1 MGWTTNVN
9 SLLTWAITPTINV
22 KDIITEATILVIDV
36 GSLMAR
42 DIILTTG
49 DGCLAI
55 EDTGPT
61 MVIGATIPA
70 IQSLTHWTFG
80 TSVFGGWAT
89 NFGGLF
95 EKFLLIIP
103 NTWKYFTNGAL
114 KFNPRIMQYLFPSG
128 VWATDQART

>member
-55 EDTGPT
+55 EDTAPT
-61 MVIGATIPA
+61 MVIGATIPT

-103 NTWKYFTNGAL
+103 NTL
-114 KFNPRIMQYLFPSG
+114 KIFYKWSIKI
-128 VWATDQART
+128 